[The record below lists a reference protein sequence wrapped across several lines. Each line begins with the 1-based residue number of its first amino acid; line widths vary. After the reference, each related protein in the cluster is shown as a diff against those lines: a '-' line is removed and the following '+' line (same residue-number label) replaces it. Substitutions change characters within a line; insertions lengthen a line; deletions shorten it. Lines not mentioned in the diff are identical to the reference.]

1 MIVGLNHIAIAVPD
15 FEQAIERFL
24 LDFGLNYPRVLK
36 MLCLPRRKQP
46 SFRLKERKSN

>member
-24 LDFGLNYPRVLK
+24 LDFGLILRGLK

-46 SFRLKERKSN
+46 FFRLKERK